1 MSFGYVPDPLPARC
15 LASVP
20 RFEAADMASSAR
32 LVCFLLLLL
41 SPSTAWLHGKPEP
54 GLDNRYRSQSA
65 TEMLNRLWGAARE
78 RADDARA
85 QRAQAERQGQVYSP
99 TNADMFAGLMDYAK
113 EKLDTPPLLR
123 VEQNLLQ
130 LHKQVGLLATQVA
143 RLVRMDALDAV
154 SAGKMTA
161 EVQETLDA
169 LQSISNSSLHP
180 VQAKRY
186 TIIEN
191 KV

>member
-1 MSFGYVPDPLPARC
+1 
-15 LASVP
+15 
-20 RFEAADMASSAR
+20 MASSTLTVR
-32 LVCFLLLLL
+32 LLALSPFLLLL
-41 SPSTAWLHGKPEP
+41 PTTAWIHGKPEP

-85 QRAQAERQGQVYSP
+85 QRTQAEQEGRAYSP

-113 EKLDTPPLLR
+113 EKLETPPLLR

-154 SAGKMTA
+154 SAGEVTA

-169 LQSISNSSLHP
+169 LQSISTSTLQP

-186 TIIEN
+186 TII
-191 KV
+191 KK

>member
-1 MSFGYVPDPLPARC
+1 MAASAHSIRLLLPL
-15 LASVP
+15 L
-20 RFEAADMASSAR
+20 F
-32 LVCFLLLLL
+32 LLL
-41 SPSTAWLHGKPEP
+41 SPGLAWIHGKPEP

-78 RADDARA
+78 RADEARA
-85 QRAQAERQGQVYSP
+85 QRTQAEQQGRVYNP

-113 EKLDTPPLLR
+113 EKLETPPLLR

-154 SAGKMTA
+154 SAGEVTA

-169 LQSISNSSLHP
+169 LQSISASTLHP
-180 VQAKRY
+180 IQAKRY
-186 TIIEN
+186 TIIKNE
-191 KV
+191 KDSDK